1 MAHAQSAQLL
11 CQYYYDALDR
21 LDASKVVAEQAN
33 QFFYCGSLLTTAIQ
47 DRVKHSILQYDQQLL
62 ALCQHEASHSDTQL
76 LVTHQQRSILSLH
89 GPQLLYLAYS
99 PYGHLPQAAGYAS
112 LLGYN
117 GERRDPLTGHYHL
130 GQGYRQY
137 NPVLMRFNSP
147 DSLSPFEAGGLN
159 AYAYCQ
165 GDPVNRTDGTGHAPV
180 LSPKPVRPGTSGRTV
195 RPGRPVQSG
204 QVNRSAARNP
214 STSDAA
220 KKARRRAENNK
231 AVAKHT
237 AKLKKLAD
245 LIERNERAWPPSDK
259 YTVNDRIGDLETSK
273 QMYEYARSVYGF
285 PGDPDVKVP
294 HYYIDA
300 SGKRLLDLTHLNIKI
315 DLERNIYKSR
325 SNHLTQ
331 LNRWIVKRAEYI
343 RKHTGI
349 NLMSE
354 ST

>member
-62 ALCQHEASHSDTQL
+62 ALCRHEASHFDTQL
-76 LVTHQQRSILSLH
+76 LVTHQQRSILSLQ

-180 LSPKPVRPGTSGRTV
+180 LSPKPVRPVS
-195 RPGRPVQSG
+195 PGRQVQSR
-204 QVNRSAARNP
+204 QVNPSVAMRP
-214 STSDAA
+214 STSVE
-220 KKARRRAENNK
+220 ARRARRLETYK
-231 AVAKHT
+231 KSVRKHQ
-237 AKLKKLAD
+237 AKLKKLAN
-245 LIERNERAWPPSDK
+245 LIDRNEQSWRPSDK
-259 YTVNDRIGDLETSK
+259 YTVSTDVGDLERSK
-273 QMYEYARSVYGF
+273 QAYELAKIAYGF
-285 PGDPDVKVP
+285 PDKPNINVRHDF
-294 HYYIDA
+294 IDA
-300 SGKRLLDLTHLNIKI
+300 AGKRLLDVTHFDSVIYLR
-315 DLERNIYKSR
+315 RNTLKRNNSGYVTELHRAK
-325 SNHLTQ
+325 
-331 LNRWIVKRAEYI
+331 VKRAEYI
-343 RKHTGI
+343 KTHTGI
-349 NLMSE
+349 DLMSE
-354 ST
+354 STPIRR